1 MTHSIIK
8 NALNAITFVVLF
20 IISFAFSG
28 CNENSDEHKDI
39 INNDEIKDSTELDK
53 QQSIIDLNAV
63 CNQWGAQ
70 KSYVMEYM
78 EDYTLKT
85 TEDNFICYQNDIQTI
100 SYQFDNDALVAS
112 SVLILNSKVSLSE
125 LESAFNEYEHIG
137 AKSGFD
143 IYANEALNIMAT
155 ISEVEKGDTTFF
167 AVGYTSVND
176 ETNK

>member
-1 MTHSIIK
+1 M
-8 NALNAITFVVLF
+8 
-20 IISFAFSG
+20 
-28 CNENSDEHKDI
+28 
-39 INNDEIKDSTELDK
+39 
-53 QQSIIDLNAV
+53 
-63 CNQWGAQ
+63 
-70 KSYVMEYM
+70 
-78 EDYTLKT
+78 
-85 TEDNFICYQNDIQTI
+85 QTI